1 MTADNKLIFFLIFCL
16 LLVMSGVK
24 PITSYFKVLTKDQL
38 ELSELLDTQSSRNY
52 RTLSLQT
59 AITNSTLS
67 TKVSDAYVGLTQA
80 DDLPALEN
88 GVDDDV
94 EPVIDDDVEPV
105 VVGLGDSIFSALDS
119 VLGPAPLVFSNT
131 QPVRNKTQSRDYN
144 NRPHNWCFP
153 SSSIAVYQKKV
164 CGIPTTTLLI
174 YGSCMPRCVHLRMCF
189 AEIWSNS
196 FSL

>member
-1 MTADNKLIFFLIFCL
+1 
-16 LLVMSGVK
+16 MSGVK

-67 TKVSDAYVGLTQA
+67 TKVYDAYVGLTQA

-88 GVDDDV
+88 GV
-94 EPVIDDDVEPV
+94 DDDVEPV

-144 NRPHNWCFP
+144 NRPHNWP
-153 SSSIAVYQKKV
+153 EIADYYQHHRTVAGTLFHFKLNNTSKV
-164 CGIPTTTLLI
+164 HKTHNYWATA
-174 YGSCMPRCVHLRMCF
+174 Y
-189 AEIWSNS
+189 
-196 FSL
+196 

>member
-1 MTADNKLIFFLIFCL
+1 MTAGNQLNIFTHL
-16 LLVMSGVK
+16 LLVIISGVK

-67 TKVSDAYVGLTQA
+67 TKVYDAYVGLTQA

-105 VVGLGDSIFSALDS
+105 VVGLGDSIFSALVDN
-119 VLGPAPLVFSNT
+119 AI
-131 QPVRNKTQSRDYN
+131 
-144 NRPHNWCFP
+144 
-153 SSSIAVYQKKV
+153 SI
-164 CGIPTTTLLI
+164 
-174 YGSCMPRCVHLRMCF
+174 R
-189 AEIWSNS
+189 
-196 FSL
+196 

>member
-1 MTADNKLIFFLIFCL
+1 
-16 LLVMSGVK
+16 MSGVK

-67 TKVSDAYVGLTQA
+67 TKVYDAYVGLTQA

-88 GVDDDV
+88 SVDDDV

-105 VVGLGDSIFSALDS
+105 VVGLGDSIFSYA
-119 VLGPAPLVFSNT
+119 FMIFN
-131 QPVRNKTQSRDYN
+131 
-144 NRPHNWCFP
+144 F
-153 SSSIAVYQKKV
+153 
-164 CGIPTTTLLI
+164 
-174 YGSCMPRCVHLRMCF
+174 
-189 AEIWSNS
+189 
-196 FSL
+196 

>member
-1 MTADNKLIFFLIFCL
+1 MTAGNKLIFFLIFCL

-67 TKVSDAYVGLTQA
+67 TKVYDAYVGLTQA

-94 EPVIDDDVEPV
+94 EPVIDDDDVEPV

-144 NRPHNWCFP
+144 NRPHNWP
-153 SSSIAVYQKKV
+153 EIADYYQHHRTV
-164 CGIPTTTLLI
+164 
-174 YGSCMPRCVHLRMCF
+174 RCRHSL
-189 AEIWSNS
+189 S
-196 FSL
+196 FQT